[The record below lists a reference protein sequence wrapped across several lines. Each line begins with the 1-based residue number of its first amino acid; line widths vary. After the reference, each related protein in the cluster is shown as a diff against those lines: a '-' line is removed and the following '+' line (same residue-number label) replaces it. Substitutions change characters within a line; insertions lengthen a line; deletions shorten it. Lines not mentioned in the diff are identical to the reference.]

1 MHFIPNS
8 LRSLASETETNSVET
23 TLSRLES
30 ESEERISL
38 AERERER
45 ERRVLEQCSHRGG
58 QRERRDRSDCRG
70 NTYVIRIYMNTVRQ
84 RSDVTKALEHQIEL
98 AARIANRIKSL
109 SATLCTLIGAVA
121 PRRLTNSI
129 HRPEITW
136 FAPLSV
142 SGQQQ
147 RRDPRLVTA
156 D

>member
-1 MHFIPNS
+1 M
-8 LRSLASETETNSVET
+8 
-23 TLSRLES
+23 SRLWDWNKFSRNNVNHDSNSRAKS
-30 ESEERISL
+30 EFLSQNK
-38 AERERER
+38 RE
-45 ERRVLEQCSHRGG
+45 RVLEQCSHRGG
-58 QRERRDRSDCRG
+58 QRERCDRSDCRG
-70 NTYVIRIYMNTVRQ
+70 NMYVIRIYMNTVLQ
-84 RSDVTKALEHQIEL
+84 RLDVTKALEHQIEL

-147 RRDPRLVTA
+147 QRAIRDWLPPI